1 MTDFIGRKS
10 ELGALQGLL
19 HKRTASLVVIRGRR
33 RIGKSR
39 LVEEFARNFP
49 TSYIFSGIP
58 PEKGVTAAVQR
69 KEFLRQLQRYK
80 IPSYNSDDWGD
91 LLDDLAQHCQ
101 QGRTLVLL
109 DEITWMGGK
118 DATFIPKLKT
128 AWDRFFKKNQELI
141 LVISG
146 SNSAWIQ
153 KKILQSTGF
162 FGRISHRLLL
172 GELSLSECNIFW
184 NNWPGVVS
192 AYEKFKLLSVM
203 GGVPRYL
210 EELRPDLTAEQNI
223 QQLCFSREGLL
234 FREFDQMFYDLFQK
248 KSEFYKQIV
257 THLID
262 SRLSASQVAQ
272 VLGRFRGGDVSD
284 ALVTLKES
292 GFLARDYTW
301 SLATQVQS
309 KISHYRVCDNYIRF
323 YLKYIQ
329 PNTEQIKAGAMRRLP
344 SGWYGI
350 MGLQFEN
357 LVVNNGN
364 KLINMLEIE
373 NDSVVQSGPF
383 LQTKQSR
390 RAGCQID
397 YMIQTEFR
405 TLYLFEIKFRQEP
418 IGMEVVHQVRSK
430 LNTLQLPH
438 GFSCRPVLVHVNG
451 VTSGVI
457 DSGFFAKIIDFSD
470 LLE

>member
-1 MTDFIGRKS
+1 MSDFIGRKS
-10 ELGALQGLL
+10 ELNALKGLL
-19 HKRTASLVVIRGRR
+19 SKRVASLVVIRGRR

-39 LVEEFARNFP
+39 LVEEFAHCFP
-49 TSYIFSGIP
+49 TCYIFSGIP
-58 PEKGVTAAVQR
+58 PEKGVTAATQR

-80 IPSYNSDDWGD
+80 IPAYNSDDWGN

-109 DEITWMGGK
+109 DEITWMGSK
-118 DATFIPKLKT
+118 DVTFIPKLKT
-128 AWDRFFKKNQELI
+128 AWDRLFKKNPQLV

-153 KKILQSTGF
+153 KKILRSTGF
-162 FGRISHRLLL
+162 FGRISYRLLL
-172 GELSLSECNIFW
+172 EELSLAECNAFW
-184 NNWPGVVS
+184 DNWPGVV
-192 AYEKFKLLSVM
+192 APYEKFKVLSVT

-223 QQLCFSREGLL
+223 QQLCFNREGLL
-234 FREFDQMFYDLFQK
+234 FREFEQMFYDLFQK
-248 KSEFYKQIV
+248 KAEFYKQIV
-257 THLID
+257 TQLIGA
-262 SRLSASQVAQ
+262 RLSASQVAQ
-272 VLGRFRGGDVSD
+272 ALCRIRGGDISD
-284 ALVTLKES
+284 ALLTLKES

-301 SLATQVQS
+301 SLATQAQS
-309 KISHYRVCDNYIRF
+309 KTSHYRVSDNYVRF
-323 YLKYIQ
+323 YLKYIE
-329 PNTEQIKAGAMRRLP
+329 PNRERIKAGEMKRLP

-357 LVVNNGN
+357 LVVNQGRELI
-364 KLINMLEIE
+364 KLLEIGS
-373 NDSVVQSGPF
+373 DSVVQSGPF

-405 TLYLFEIKFRQEP
+405 TLYLFEIRFQQEP
-418 IGMEVVHQVRSK
+418 IGMEVVHQVQSK
-430 LNTLQLPH
+430 LNALQLPY

-451 VTSGVI
+451 VTSNII
-457 DSGFFAKIIDFSD
+457 DSGFFARIIDFSE
-470 LLE
+470 LLV